1 MTTRTID
8 RRALIDWFVRELSG
22 VQQERPARQGVTE
35 SRELEWVAFERDR
48 LLELVNA
55 ERAKPGKPAVNMAAA
70 MQIETSATG
79 HFDYTQ
85 KLALG
90 AADLVLGT

>member
-1 MTTRTID
+1 MSTRSNK
-8 RRALIDWFVRELSG
+8 RKMLADWFVRELAK
-22 VQQERPARQGVTE
+22 VQLERPARQGVTE
-35 SRELEWVAFERDR
+35 DRELEWVAFERDR